1 MEEQIQS
8 IITNIFD
15 YHSEGG
21 NLLIQKLYKLS
32 FNENLK
38 PDQISKK
45 KYNLIFKNNSI
56 SMFPLYFFRI

>member
-45 KYNLIFKNNSI
+45 KII
-56 SMFPLYFFRI
+56 I

>member
-8 IITNIFD
+8 VISNIYD

-21 NLLIQKLYKLS
+21 TLLIQKLYKLS

-38 PDQISKK
+38 PDQISKIK
-45 KYNLIFKNNSI
+45 II
-56 SMFPLYFFRI
+56 

>member
-8 IITNIFD
+8 LIINIFD

-45 KYNLIFKNNSI
+45 I
-56 SMFPLYFFRI
+56 

>member
-8 IITNIFD
+8 LIINIFD